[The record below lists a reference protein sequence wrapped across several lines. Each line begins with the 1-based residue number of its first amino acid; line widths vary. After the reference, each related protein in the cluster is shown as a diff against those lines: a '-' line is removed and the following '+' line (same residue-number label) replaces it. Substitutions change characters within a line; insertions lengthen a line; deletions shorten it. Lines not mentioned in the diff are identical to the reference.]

1 MRSVWNGVGRVID
14 LSHAIPVY
22 GQWKAYSDTMEALED
37 GDITPYAGGAYLGTL
52 YAAAT
57 LHQIHMAEK
66 SGRVSQFAISAVSR
80 VQAAPMI
87 SLVAIPITLAGAN
100 IQLIEN
106 APEEEQKGLWQM
118 FASGLTGTF
127 GVGSGLNL

>member
-1 MRSVWNGVGRVID
+1 MID
-14 LSHAIPVY
+14 ITHAIPVY
-22 GQWKAYSDTMEALED
+22 GQWKAYNDTMEALED
-37 GDITPYAGGAYLGTL
+37 GDITPFAGAAYLGSL
-52 YAAAT
+52 YAATT

-87 SLVAIPITLAGAN
+87 ALAAVPITLAGAN
-100 IQLIEN
+100 FQSIEN
-106 APEEEQKGLWQM
+106 APEEERKGLWQM

-127 GVGSGLNL
+127 GVGSGLNI

>member
-1 MRSVWNGVGRVID
+1 MIELTHV
-14 LSHAIPVY
+14 IPVY
-22 GQWKAYSDTMEALED
+22 GHWKAYKDTSEAVQSGQISPLS
-37 GDITPYAGGAYLGTL
+37 GGSYLGTL
-52 YAAAT
+52 YAATT

-66 SGRVSQFAISAVSR
+66 SGRISHFAVAAVSR
-80 VQAAPMI
+80 VQAAPVMA
-87 SLVAIPITLAGAN
+87 LAAVPIALAGAN
-100 IQLIEN
+100 YQVIES